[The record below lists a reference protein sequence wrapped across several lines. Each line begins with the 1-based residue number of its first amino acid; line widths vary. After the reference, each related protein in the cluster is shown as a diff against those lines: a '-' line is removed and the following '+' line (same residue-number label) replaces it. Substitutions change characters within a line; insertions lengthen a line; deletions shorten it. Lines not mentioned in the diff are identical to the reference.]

1 MPALQTTYTNRISP
15 AYEGMIADE
24 QDHTV
29 LSKQVET
36 AAGIGFGKIACQG
49 TTDDQIVVA
58 TAGRPWRGITVAAH
72 NAQQSSADSYAQY
85 ETAPVLEKGV
95 IWVTASVAVA
105 VGDLVYFVPATGV
118 FTNVV
123 GANTIVPGA
132 IWDSSTSGAGL
143 ARVRIR

>member
-1 MPALQTTYTNRISP
+1 MPARQTTYAARISP
-15 AYEGMIADE
+15 SFEGMIADE

-58 TAGRPWRGITVAAH
+58 TAGRPWRGITVATH
-72 NAQQSSADSYAQY
+72 NAAQSSADAFTQY

-95 IWVTASVAVA
+95 IWVSASVAVA
-105 VGDLVYFVPATGV
+105 VGDAVYFVPATGV
-118 FTNVV
+118 FTNVAS
-123 GANTIVPGA
+123 GNTAIPGA
-132 IWDSSTSGAGL
+132 IWDSSTTGAGL